1 MTVHMEKHNAMKK
14 SGYMSGAAGRGRGM
28 ALAAG
33 MLLAVMQMYAQPKV
47 VGHRGCR
54 FNTPDDPGTLLYE
67 NTLPALGFAQELG
80 VDAVEFDVQLTSD
93 GKVIVFHGMERAL
106 GDQRMTILFHTQKG
120 TVALPGLRG
129 RENLV
134 TRAPFPGR
142 LGGYEA
148 AVLMG

>member
-1 MTVHMEKHNAMKK
+1 MLTLTMEE
-14 SGYMSGAAGRGRGM
+14 SAGKEGS
-28 ALAAG
+28 L
-33 MLLAVMQMYAQPKV
+33 
-47 VGHRGCR
+47 
-54 FNTPDDPGTLLYE
+54 
-67 NTLPALGFAQELG
+67 
-80 VDAVEFDVQLTSD
+80 
-93 GKVIVFHGMERAL
+93 ERAL